1 MAKYRPVLCTMWDD
15 PDFENYPPEG
25 KLLFLYL
32 CTNRRTTES
41 GIYPIT
47 IKSIKNETC
56 IKEETIKKLLGNSL
70 KNVTYDFENS
80 FVFVH
85 RFLNYNSGGR
95 PERIESGIVSD
106 NLNYQTPLWNS
117 FKDKYPHLKSGFET
131 KNLISYNIKDNTISN
146 TNTIQPLQN
155 GFVTVSKPLKE
166 MKKNKYLECVELTDV
181 EYEKLVV
188 KEGGVNVKQAIE
200 ILNNYKMSTG
210 KKYKS
215 DYHSMLN
222 WVFERVKQGGNNG
235 TGKQYDRKDKNWN
248 DREMDAETERLNQQ
262 FRTHQAKKAA
272 GNTP

>member
-56 IKEETIKKLLGNSL
+56 IKEETIKKLLANSL

-95 PERIESGIVSD
+95 PERIEAGIKSD
-106 NLNYQTPLWNS
+106 NLNYQTPLWNM
-117 FKDKYPHLKSGFET
+117 FIEKYPHLKSGFET
-131 KNLISYNIKDNTISN
+131 KNLITYKLN
-146 TNTIQPLQN
+146 TNTITNTITKEPLPN
-155 GFVTVSKPLKE
+155 GSVTVSKPLKK
-166 MKKNKYLECVELTDV
+166 MNKETYLECVELTDI
-181 EYEKLVV
+181 EYKKLVE
-188 KEGGVNVKQAIE
+188 KEGKVNTDKAIE
-200 ILNNYKMSTG
+200 FLNNYKMSSG

-222 WVFERVKQGGNNG
+222 WVFERIKQGGNNG
-235 TGKQYDRKDKNWN
+235 TNKRYDRKDRNWAEQQA
-248 DREMDAETERLNQQ
+248 DEETERIN
-262 FRTHQAKKAA
+262 REWREAKAKAAA
-272 GNTP
+272 GNP